1 MFFSES
7 EVFEFINENDVK
19 FIRLAFCDVFG
30 TQKNI
35 SIQPGELARA
45 FSTGISI
52 DASAIRGFGSEEK
65 TDLFLFPDPTTFSI
79 LPWRPQ
85 HGRVVRLFCNIK
97 YPDGTDFELDSRLI
111 LNNAVKYAQKAGYG
125 CEFGVECEFYLFQL
139 DQNGNAT
146 DTPLDN
152 AGYLDIAPEDKGE
165 NVRREICLTLEEM
178 GIIPETS
185 HHEDGPGQNEIC
197 FKHSTALLCA
207 DNVTTF
213 KSVVKTVAARNGL
226 YATFEPKPIKN
237 CAGNGFHI
245 NMSPHKLGKQPERE
259 DNEYFIAGILKYISD
274 MTAFLN
280 RTGDSYLRFGDF
292 RAPKYIT
299 WSPQNRS
306 QLIRIPAVSS
316 DEMSRF
322 ELRSPDPMTNPYLAF
337 ALLIYAG
344 IAGVENKLP
353 LDEPINISLLTAN
366 DEQLHNIKLLPK
378 SYKDA
383 INLASHSEFI
393 KNIFPARLIEAYLD

>member
-30 TQKNI
+30 MQKNI
-35 SIQPGELARA
+35 SILPGELLRA

-65 TDLFLFPDPTTFSI
+65 SDLFLFPDPTTFSL
-79 LPWRPQ
+79 LPWRPSN
-85 HGRVVRLFCNIK
+85 GRVVRLFCNIK

-111 LNNAVKYAQKAGYG
+111 LKQAVKCAQQAGYG
-125 CEFGVECEFYLFQL
+125 CEFGVECEFYLFKL
-139 DQNGNAT
+139 DESGNPT
-146 DTPLDN
+146 DIPFDN

-197 FKHSTALLCA
+197 FKHSTALICA
-207 DNVTTF
+207 DNATTF
-213 KSVVKTVAARNGL
+213 KSVVKTIAARNGL
-226 YATFEPKPIKN
+226 YATFEPKPIKA

-245 NMSPHKLGKQPERE
+245 NMSPHKIGHSPELE
-259 DNEYFIAGILKYISD
+259 DHQYFIAGILKYISE
-274 MTAFLN
+274 MTVFLN
-280 RTGDSYLRFGDF
+280 RTEDSYLRFGDF

-306 QLIRIPAVSS
+306 QLIRIPSVSA
-316 DEMSRF
+316 DEMIRL
-322 ELRSPDPMTNPYLAF
+322 EVRSPDPMTNPYLAF
-337 ALLIYAG
+337 ALLLNAG
-344 IAGVENKLP
+344 IEGINNKIP
-353 LDEPINISLLTAN
+353 LTEPINISLFNAGN
-366 DEQLHNIKLLPK
+366 EQLEGLELLP
-378 SYKDA
+378 SNYKEA
-383 INLASHSEFI
+383 INLASSSEFI
-393 KNIFPARLIEAYLD
+393 KNLFPTRLIEAYLN